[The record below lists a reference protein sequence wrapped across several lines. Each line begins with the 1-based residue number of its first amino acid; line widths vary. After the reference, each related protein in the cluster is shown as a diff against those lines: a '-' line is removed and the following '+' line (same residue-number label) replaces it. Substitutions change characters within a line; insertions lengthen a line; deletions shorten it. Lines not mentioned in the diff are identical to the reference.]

1 MALPSDL
8 VWQGMD
14 YCCHIQREGKVDP
27 LGNHW
32 VADNPASSSGL
43 TDVEIMSYNYSH
55 GGGAFKIP
63 VKPEYIFQE
72 MS

>member
-1 MALPSDL
+1 M
-8 VWQGMD
+8 
-14 YCCHIQREGKVDP
+14 DP

-43 TDVEIMSYNYSH
+43 TDVDIMSYNYSH

-72 MS
+72 MSEASVRAFIQGGCWNCIL

>member
-1 MALPSDL
+1 M
-8 VWQGMD
+8 
-14 YCCHIQREGKVDP
+14 DP